1 MDFDK
6 ILKTLIEQNNYNSD
20 NSSNKNSIDKTKKLK
35 KNYHKLD
42 NNVEKHKIENDSNNV
57 YKNIKSCDKSD
68 ITYDIITAKKI
79 KL

>member
-42 NNVEKHKIENDSNNV
+42 NNVEKHKIENDSKEIVNCCFPA
-57 YKNIKSCDKSD
+57 SCSVF
-68 ITYDIITAKKI
+68 
-79 KL
+79 